1 MQKQTIKTL
10 IVVPKRDDLRA
21 VEDMLHRIK
30 RWRFEMQWASDF
42 DAAIRDANDNNYGII
57 LVDDH
62 FGQSLVSN
70 FLAGLEKEACST
82 PVILLISNPEHLND
96 FEEVIAKSA
105 GCLEKHTLSANQLE
119 RSIQDAI
126 ALDKAAKQVRESE
139 TRLRGVFYG
148 AAIGIALFS
157 LEGQVVEPNPA
168 LSKITGFSSE
178 ELCTFY
184 LKDLFGSIAGNQ
196 INELFS
202 ELIEGR
208 RDLFQIEERFRHKAG
223 KDIWI
228 RMTVSQYKD
237 HQLPVEF
244 GVGLFEDITERK
256 QAEEEVKRA
265 GMQMRELSRK
275 ILDAQENERKLVA
288 QEIHDSI
295 GGSLAA
301 IKFALEEKL
310 ESMGKIHSSE
320 GISLEKIISYVDE
333 AINESRRI
341 SANLRPSLLDDLGLL
356 ATLSW
361 FCREFGKMYPDIQIE
376 KQLDVA
382 EDEIPEMLKV
392 VIYRVLQEAMN
403 NVAKHSDAKWIRLHL
418 AKSDNRIEFSVA
430 DNGCGF
436 DPEEKFS
443 ESTTVGGFG
452 LMSMRDR
459 TILCD
464 GRFEIASE
472 KGKGTTVHISLPCD
486 AESAGDPV

>member
-1 MQKQTIKTL
+1 
-10 IVVPKRDDLRA
+10 
-21 VEDMLHRIK
+21 
-30 RWRFEMQWASDF
+30 
-42 DAAIRDANDNNYGII
+42 
-57 LVDDH
+57 
-62 FGQSLVSN
+62 
-70 FLAGLEKEACST
+70 
-82 PVILLISNPEHLND
+82 
-96 FEEVIAKSA
+96 
-105 GCLEKHTLSANQLE
+105 
-119 RSIQDAI
+119 
-126 ALDKAAKQVRESE
+126 
-139 TRLRGVFYG
+139 
-148 AAIGIALFS
+148 
-157 LEGQVVEPNPA
+157 
-168 LSKITGFSSE
+168 
-178 ELCTFY
+178 
-184 LKDLFGSIAGNQ
+184 
-196 INELFS
+196 
-202 ELIEGR
+202 
-208 RDLFQIEERFRHKAG
+208 
-223 KDIWI
+223 
-228 RMTVSQYKD
+228 MTVSQYKD

-310 ESMGKIHSSE
+310 ESMGQNHSSE
-320 GISLEKIISYVDE
+320 GVSLEKIISYVDE
-333 AINESRRI
+333 TINESRRI

-392 VIYRVLQEAMN
+392 VVYRVLQEAMN

-443 ESTTVGGFG
+443 ESKTVGGFG